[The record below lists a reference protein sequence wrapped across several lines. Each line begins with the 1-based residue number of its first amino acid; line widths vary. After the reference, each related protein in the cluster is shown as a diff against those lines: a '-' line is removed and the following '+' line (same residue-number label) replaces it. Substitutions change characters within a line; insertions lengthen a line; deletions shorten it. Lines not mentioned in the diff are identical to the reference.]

1 MGVPI
6 GRGSIALV
14 GVGSGAGDPDPTI
27 LHPSRGES
35 KRMFTKL
42 HPNPSGMTA
51 LPTQMQSVQDLLS
64 QILVKLTSIEGQD
77 NVQSEQRED
86 EVIYASFSS
95 DGPLIFQSQV
105 QLRIRALVVYTVT
118 AGLHRVQIGNDAN
131 YPFLGTVNG
140 QVVVFRGDEQ
150 RIIIARGLPITV
162 IPPTPPGTGAWYA
175 QLFAVSGTTYG
186 SFGPR

>member
-1 MGVPI
+1 MYPSVAAPSRWWGS
-6 GRGSIALV
+6 GRGLV
-14 GVGSGAGDPDPTI
+14 TPTR
-27 LHPSRGES
+27 PFYTRRGGES
-35 KRMFTKL
+35 KRMFSKL
-42 HPNPSGMTA
+42 HPNPSSMTA

-64 QILVKLTSIEGQD
+64 SILDKLTAIEQQD